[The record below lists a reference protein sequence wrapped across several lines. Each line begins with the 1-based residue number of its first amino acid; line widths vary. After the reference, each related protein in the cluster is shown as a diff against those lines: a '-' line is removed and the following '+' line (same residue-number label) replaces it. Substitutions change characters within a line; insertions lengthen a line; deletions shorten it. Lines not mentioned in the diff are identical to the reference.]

1 MEHETYSWGEFRDK
15 VLKRDGY
22 RCKQCGTIPTKSWQ
36 HGIGCTDCKDDPL
49 FLRQDIEYR
58 EGVCVAIDPSQ
69 LIADHIIPIALGGDE
84 WDINNIQTLCIK
96 CNKKKTARDMADI
109 AKLRSVEIVLK
120 QNRRLV

>member
-1 MEHETYSWGEFRDK
+1 M
-15 VLKRDGY
+15 
-22 RCKQCGTIPTKSWQ
+22 
-36 HGIGCTDCKDDPL
+36 
-49 FLRQDIEYR
+49 
-58 EGVCVAIDPSQ
+58 
-69 LIADHIIPIALGGDE
+69 IADHIIPIALGGDE